1 MDPLILRLMG
11 HPTVIHQSQSL
22 KFRSRKVFALLIY
35 LVVEGGWH
43 SREKLMAWLW
53 PESDKERGGASLRST
68 VARLRRTL
76 PAGKYL
82 LTEQG
87 DIAFDFERPFELDLQ
102 RIEAADQ
109 EEARPEAW
117 QAVLA
122 ADRGEFLAGFS
133 LPDAP
138 EFDTWAAVQR
148 EAWHHRLERIY
159 ERLCRRQLEGGESA
173 QAVKT
178 AIQWTARAPL
188 NETAYRHLMEAYYLA
203 GDRIAAWGAFENCQR
218 MLDEELGVEPA
229 PETISLAERIRTVSP
244 PRRARAVAAPPAP
257 LAELP
262 LVGRSVE
269 HSQLVSAYRQVC
281 QGKAQVVCVSGE
293 AGIGKTRLT
302 RAFLKWT
309 ALEETGADILTGRAF
324 EVGGRLPYQPL
335 VEALRTRLEA
345 ENAPDD
351 LLSDVWL
358 AELSQLL
365 PELRER
371 YPDLPPPMIGAPDF
385 VRARIF
391 EAVARLGEA
400 LASRQPLVLFL
411 DDMQWTDEDTLDL
424 LHYLGRRWAQGK
436 RPILLL
442 LAVRQEALV
451 TTPRLTD
458 WLTHLGREV
467 PLTQLS
473 LSPLKSAA
481 IQQLVSTLAGRSAPG
496 EPFDATSDEP
506 HAVQQF
512 GAWLLEETGGQPFFM
527 VEMLKMLGEGGI
539 LVYKEAHGR
548 DVVDFVA
555 TLRQIKA
562 EGQLPLPPTV
572 REVILARLGRLTET
586 AAALLLAG
594 AVIGRECSFE
604 RLCQVARVAERE
616 GLAALGG
623 LLNHRLL
630 LEMGPDVQPYI
641 FAHDKI
647 REVVYTEAGEAR
659 RRIYHRRAFTA
670 LEGAGA
676 PAAELAFQA
685 VAARLNEPAF
695 HYSLAAG
702 DEAMAAYASA
712 EALAH
717 YGQALALAKQEA
729 LTVTSGQL
737 IHLYSRRGRAYELLN
752 QFDEALQTYQEMAEQ
767 AAERG
772 DEALKLASLSARC
785 IVHATQTPLY
795 NPSEARAQ
803 AEQALALA
811 RELEDRAT
819 EARVLWGLSL
829 LGAWAGQDYSQALAN
844 GEQSLAISRELGL
857 KEQMAFTLT
866 SLASLYAN
874 LDQLEAAL
882 SAILEARTVWRELGN
897 MPMLADAYNLAAWFH
912 MFIGDHEAVLAS
924 AREGISISQSIG
936 NAWNLAGCLVAMGKV
951 WLEQGDIGRAI
962 GNLKEAMQVAKEGGI
977 PVSSFGIYNY
987 LILAYLMAGAVDQ
1000 AERLA
1005 TELYEIRDTIV
1016 FNFRILALGYI
1027 AQVKVAGGEQEAA
1040 QRIVEQALEGLEIE
1054 KQAIYLF
1061 APVLLA
1067 EAQLQLALGQPGDA
1081 LTRLEYLT
1089 GQVRQAGAR
1098 SYLPEALWL
1107 QGKVLLG
1114 LEQPEQAR
1122 QILLEARAAA
1132 EEAEVRRMGWPVLW
1146 ELSQLEAAA
1155 GNIDEAERLQEQA
1168 RAIVISIADHTG
1180 SEEVQASFLALP
1192 EVRAI
1197 LRPSSSF

>member
-11 HPTVIHQSQSL
+11 SPTVIHQSQPL
-22 KFRSRKVFALLIY
+22 KFRSRKVLALLIY

-43 SREKLMAWLW
+43 SREKLMALLW

-76 PAGKYL
+76 PEGEYL
-82 LTEQG
+82 LTERG

-102 RIEAADQ
+102 RIEAAVQ
-109 EEARPEAW
+109 EEAPPEAW
-117 QAVLA
+117 QAALA

-138 EFDTWAAVQR
+138 EFDTWAVVQR
-148 EAWHHRLERIY
+148 EAWHHRLERVY
-159 ERLCRRQLEGGESA
+159 ELLCQRQLEGGESA

-188 NETAYRHLMEAYYLA
+188 NETAYRHLMEAYFLA
-203 GDRIAAWGAFENCQR
+203 GDRIAAWGAFENCQS
-218 MLDEELGVEPA
+218 MLNEELGVEPA
-229 PETISLAERIRTVSP
+229 PETISLAERIRAVSP
-244 PRRARAVAAPPAP
+244 PRRAREVAAPAAP

-269 HSQLVSAYRQVC
+269 HSQLVSAYRQAC
-281 QGKAQVVCVSGE
+281 QGEAQVVCVSGE
-293 AGIGKTRLT
+293 AGIGKTRLAQ
-302 RAFLKWT
+302 AFLKWASLEDT
-309 ALEETGADILTGRAF
+309 AADILTGWAF
-324 EVGGRLPYQPL
+324 EVGGRLSYQPL
-335 VEALRTRLEA
+335 VDALRIRLDQ

-351 LLSDVWL
+351 LLSDIWL
-358 AELSQLL
+358 AELSQFL

-371 YPDLPPPMIGAPDF
+371 YPDLPPPMTGDPDF

-400 LASRQPLVLFL
+400 LVKRRPLVLFV
-411 DDMQWTDEDTLDL
+411 DDMQWTDEGTLDL
-424 LHYLGRRWAQGK
+424 LHYLGRRWAQGR

-451 TTPRLTD
+451 TTPRLRD

-473 LSPLKSAA
+473 LPPLKSAA
-481 IQQLVSTLAGRSAPG
+481 IQQLVSTLAGLSATG
-496 EPFDATSDEP
+496 ERFGATSDEQY
-506 HAVQQF
+506 AVQQF

-527 VEMLKMLGEGGI
+527 AEMLKMLGERGI
-539 LVYKEAHGR
+539 LVHKEGNGHAA
-548 DVVDFVA
+548 VDFVA

-562 EGQLPLPPTV
+562 EGQLPLPPNV

-604 RLCQVARVAERE
+604 RLCQVASVAEME
-616 GLAALGG
+616 GLAALEG
-623 LLNHRLL
+623 LLNNRLL
-630 LEMGPDVQPYI
+630 LEMGPDLRPYI
-641 FAHDKI
+641 FAHDNI

-676 PAAELAFQA
+676 PAAELAFQV

-695 HYSLAAG
+695 RYSLAAG
-702 DEAMAAYASA
+702 DEAMVAYASA

-717 YGQALALAKQEA
+717 YSQALALAKQEA
-729 LTVTSGQL
+729 LAVTSGQL

-752 QFDEALQTYQEMAEQ
+752 QFDEALQNYQEMAEQ

-795 NPSEARAQ
+795 DPSEARKQ

-811 RELEDRAT
+811 RELGDRAT

-844 GEQSLAISRELGL
+844 GQQSLTAARELGL

-874 LDQLEAAL
+874 LDQMEAAL
-882 SAILEARTVWRELGN
+882 AAILEARTVWRELGN

-951 WLEQGDIGRAI
+951 WLEQGNIGRAI
-962 GNLKEAMQVAKEGGI
+962 DTLKEGMQVAKEGGI
-977 PVSSFGIYNY
+977 PVSSFGVYNY
-987 LILAYLMAGAVDQ
+987 LILAYLVAGAVDQ

-1027 AQVKVAGGEQEAA
+1027 VQVKVAQVELQEA
-1040 QRIVEQALEGLEIE
+1040 QRIIEQAYEGLDIE

-1061 APVLLA
+1061 APVLVA
-1067 EAQLQLALGQPGDA
+1067 EAYLQRVLNKPEDA
-1081 LTRLEYLT
+1081 LARLKDLT
-1089 GQVRQAGAR
+1089 ERVRRAGVR
-1098 SYLPEALWL
+1098 SYLPEALRL
-1107 QGKVLLG
+1107 KGKVLLA
-1114 LEQPEQAR
+1114 LSKPERAR
-1122 QILLEARAAA
+1122 QVFLEAQTVA
-1132 EEAEVRRMGWPVLW
+1132 EETGARRLLWSILW
-1146 ELSQLEAAA
+1146 ELSQLEAAVD
-1155 GNIDEAERLQEQA
+1155 NIDEAERLRQQA
-1168 RAIVISIADHTG
+1168 REIVISIADHTG
-1180 SEEVQASFLALP
+1180 SEELRASFLALP

-1197 LRPSSSF
+1197 LSPS